1 MSSDVMRQETY
12 LPGDDGPLIRDI
24 VNFLEAIRTAGDGS
38 TMTHLVIDDSSG
50 RRIAV
55 PKEIFDALTQVAE
68 AMANGLAVTVCPQTQ
83 TLTTQQAA
91 ELLGVSRP
99 TVIRLLDR
107 TYGISW
113 GSNVTVQS
121 FGIGGNIGSPNKI
134 GVNVSTGRSY
144 TLVKTISP
152 KSAVGQG
159 LSFVFFGLDLI
170 NPKSPNW

>member
-1 MSSDVMRQETY
+1 
-12 LPGDDGPLIRDI
+12 
-24 VNFLEAIRTAGDGS
+24 
-38 TMTHLVIDDSSG
+38 
-50 RRIAV
+50 
-55 PKEIFDALTQVAE
+55 
-68 AMANGLAVTVCPQTQ
+68 MANGLEVTVCPQTQ

-144 TLVKTISP
+144 TLVKSISP